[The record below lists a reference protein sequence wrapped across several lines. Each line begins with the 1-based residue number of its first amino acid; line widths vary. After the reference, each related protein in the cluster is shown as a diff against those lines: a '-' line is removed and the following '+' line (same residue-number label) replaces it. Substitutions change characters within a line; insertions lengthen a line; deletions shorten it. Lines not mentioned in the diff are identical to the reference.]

1 VLAAALLTQGAYWF
15 RDAAGVYPSWLAG
28 GLGVTTGTLLLIG
41 FLTPAA
47 AAGAI
52 GLWLFPGRT
61 SNLFAGGFS
70 EAFALAIL
78 LSLIMLGP
86 GAFSID
92 ARLFGRREIII
103 PRIAPRPECRND

>member
-1 VLAAALLTQGAYWF
+1 MRRGSTPPG
-15 RDAAGVYPSWLAG
+15 SCG
-28 GLGVTTGTLLLIG
+28 GLGVTTGALLLIG

-52 GLWLFPGRT
+52 GLWLFPGRNP
-61 SNLFAGGFS
+61 NLFAGGFS
-70 EAFALAIL
+70 AAFPLAIL

-103 PRIAPRPECRND
+103 PRIAPRPECHND